1 MRSVVLCGS
10 PHSLF
15 LPHFFFKNMATE
27 PLSVDNPSPGA
38 SQYQSKFRY
47 SSAVQ
52 SPSTDTTNSHPSL
65 SQDFMKSQILREF
78 KGSTFIVDLTAEGA
92 PFYADPKS
100 VQAVLD
106 HLHYAG
112 LTDATLLTQSDE
124 VSSVDRP
131 RFPPKGFQTEAASY
145 KPLTHLLNAVVRAIN
160 HRLLSSPRHL
170 RNLRFDDYRRE
181 MKEVYDSHRA
191 LKPDILGLLH
201 PPTSPPQKDSWSDVA
216 IVVEVKKDIR
226 ELIPQLST
234 YARCYLAV
242 DRRRSFAPAIGLN
255 HKSLEIF
262 FFAFHRSG
270 LSSSGP
276 ISLDTPEGFQSLVKY
291 MVGML
296 SIPDEEA
303 FGLDMTRIGN
313 VFRINGRDY
322 DIMRPI
328 CLRNSVRGRATVV
341 YSLKC
346 TQLPI

>member
-1 MRSVVLCGS
+1 M
-10 PHSLF
+10 
-15 LPHFFFKNMATE
+15 KE
-27 PLSVDNPSPGA
+27 I
-38 SQYQSKFRY
+38 Y
-47 SSAVQ
+47 
-52 SPSTDTTNSHPSL
+52 NSH
-65 SQDFMKSQILREF
+65 
-78 KGSTFIVDLTAEGA
+78 
-92 PFYADPKS
+92 
-100 VQAVLD
+100 
-106 HLHYAG
+106 
-112 LTDATLLTQSDE
+112 
-124 VSSVDRP
+124 RP
-131 RFPPKGFQTEAASY
+131 
-145 KPLTHLLNAVVRAIN
+145 
-160 HRLLSSPRHL
+160 
-170 RNLRFDDYRRE
+170 
-181 MKEVYDSHRA
+181 

-201 PPTSPPQKDSWSDVA
+201 PPTSPPQKLSWNDVA

-242 DRRRSFAPAIGLN
+242 DRRRSFAPAIGFN

-328 CLRNSVRGRATVV
+328 CVRNSVRGRATVV